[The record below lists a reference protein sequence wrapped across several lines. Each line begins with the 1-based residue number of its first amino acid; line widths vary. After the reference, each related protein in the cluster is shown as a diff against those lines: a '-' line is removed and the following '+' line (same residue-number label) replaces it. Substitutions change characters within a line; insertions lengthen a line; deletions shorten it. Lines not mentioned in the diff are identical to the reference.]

1 MVARLIFIELCIHSI
16 FYFSISISSCQAFDR
31 EYQAGRFNLA
41 ENTQR
46 IEIQAQDAS
55 GNWRTYNVIF
65 QNNSQLILMEMKSLK
80 NQFPEARVRAID
92 QDGRLIDLY

>member
-1 MVARLIFIELCIHSI
+1 MRTHFNFIKMSLHLITYSI
-16 FYFSISISSCQAFDR
+16 FSTYSCLAVDY
-31 EYQAGRFNLA
+31 EYEARHFKLA
-41 ENTQR
+41 QNTQR

-55 GNWRTYNVIF
+55 GNWRTYNVMF

-80 NQFPEARVRAID
+80 NQFPESRVRAID